1 VTHFYCLLGG
11 ELHIIS
17 RAVDGAEQ
25 LDYTIQAGEYFGES
39 SLLEGKATRSRT
51 VRCSDRHVHVCMC
64 MCMCGRCTCTCSA
77 RAV

>member
-17 RAVDGAEQ
+17 KAADGAEQ
-25 LDYTIQAGEYFGES
+25 LDYIIQAGEYFGES

-51 VRCSDRHVHVCMC
+51 VRCSAAMMHCIRV
-64 MCMCGRCTCTCSA
+64 A
-77 RAV
+77 RANPTP